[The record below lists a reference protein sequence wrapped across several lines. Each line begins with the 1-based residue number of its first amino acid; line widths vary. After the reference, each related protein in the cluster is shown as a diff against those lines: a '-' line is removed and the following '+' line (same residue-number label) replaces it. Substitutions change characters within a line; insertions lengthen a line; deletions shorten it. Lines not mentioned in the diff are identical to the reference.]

1 MTTRTMEMEEKI
13 CKMEAE
19 LRRLR
24 AELAKLGSKQ
34 SDETVTVYL
43 NEVYN
48 G

>member
-13 CKMEAE
+13 RKMEAE

>member
-1 MTTRTMEMEEKI
+1 MEMEEKI
-13 CKMEAE
+13 RKMEAE